1 LEYNLNLKLE
11 NYIIA
16 KIFGGA
22 KAPSYITIKIK
33 VMGRGRPS
41 KKIASKT
48 TFVRTGRPASEKIV
62 TCVVY
67 KKPTG
72 KKHYLNTYINFSV
85 DTIITTRKHTPLIP
99 EGFEIVDIGVG
110 KSYIKRYMQQY
121 NIKEVTT
128 KD

>member
-48 TFVRTGRPASEKIV
+48 TFVRTGRPVSEKIV

-67 KKPTG
+67 QKG
-72 KKHYLNTYINFSV
+72 KKNYLNTYQNYELDS
-85 DTIITTRKHTPLIP
+85 IISNRKHNPLIP
-99 EGFEIVDIGVG
+99 DDCEILDIGIG
-110 KSYIKRYMQQY
+110 KSYIKRYMKEY
-121 NIKEVTT
+121 SIKEVTT

>member
-1 LEYNLNLKLE
+1 
-11 NYIIA
+11 
-16 KIFGGA
+16 
-22 KAPSYITIKIK
+22 
-33 VMGRGRPS
+33 MGRGRPS
-41 KKIASKT
+41 KKISQKT
-48 TFVRTGRPASEKIV
+48 TFVRTGRPVSEKIV

-72 KKHYLNTYINFSV
+72 KKYYLNTYINFSV
-85 DTIITTRKHTPLIP
+85 DTIITTRKHTSLIP
-99 EGFEIVDIGVG
+99 EGFEIVDIGIG